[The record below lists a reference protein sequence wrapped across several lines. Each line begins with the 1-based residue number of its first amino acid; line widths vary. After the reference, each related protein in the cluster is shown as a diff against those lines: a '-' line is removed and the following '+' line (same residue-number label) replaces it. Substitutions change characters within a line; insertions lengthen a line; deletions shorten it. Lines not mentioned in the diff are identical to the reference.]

1 MFFSET
7 TTFSHSKFLTPYANS
22 KLEKSTFLRYE
33 YHKAVMK
40 LEKGSTI
47 KLNKQDIIVDLPP
60 KAESLKNS
68 VTVYIPVM
76 YDSYGK
82 NATATCGK
90 GENGEYLNGKFVSE
104 IYAKM
109 KYAVNVTNN
118 GEYVKREVRLEIHLL
133 LLSL

>member
-1 MFFSET
+1 
-7 TTFSHSKFLTPYANS
+7 
-22 KLEKSTFLRYE
+22 
-33 YHKAVMK
+33 MK

-47 KLNKQDIIVDLPP
+47 TLKKQDIIVDLPP
-60 KAESLKNS
+60 KAKSLKNN
-68 VTVYIPVM
+68 VAVDIPVM

-82 NATATCGK
+82 NASAICGK

-118 GEYVKREVRLEIHLL
+118 GEYVKRSEARNTFIIIIIIINTIIHCFCLCFCFFQ
-133 LLSL
+133 